1 MALTGERLWK
11 AAAMAQEYRSD
22 ILERILRT
30 LHVAADGVQAS
41 VIVNVDGLLVAA
53 FPPGNEEN
61 PHENPTSSP
70 QVAAMS
76 ATLMGLALRTLKRL
90 AQGDLE
96 RLLMEGEE
104 GVMVIYPA
112 GRASVAVLVDK
123 GARLSHVLYAT
134 RKAAAEVAEVL
145 GS

>member
-1 MALTGERLWK
+1 
-11 AAAMAQEYRSD
+11 MAQEYRSD
-22 ILERILRT
+22 MLERILRT
-30 LHVAADGVQAS
+30 LHVAADGVRAS

-53 FPPGNEEN
+53 FPPGNEDN

-123 GARLSHVLYAT
+123 DARLSRVLYAT

-145 GS
+145 GN

>member
-1 MALTGERLWK
+1 MFVPSVNERSVG
-11 AAAMAQEYRSD
+11 MAQEYRSE
-22 ILERILRT
+22 ILERTLKT
-30 LHVAADGVQAS
+30 LHIAADGVKAS

-53 FPPGNEEN
+53 YPPGDDEN

-76 ATLMGLALRTLKRL
+76 ATLIGLAERTLGRL

-104 GVMVIYPA
+104 GVMVVYPA
-112 GRASVAVLVDK
+112 GRASVAVLAEK

-134 RKAAAEVAEVL
+134 KRAAAEVAEIL
-145 GS
+145 GH